1 MRSCVVPRA
10 IPGSVRTA
18 RDGEVPAP
26 IARLLRAARAALA
39 GGALLLAACS
49 GGNDTA
55 TSATPPPVVT
65 PPAELTVQRGGL
77 VACYVSQHPA
87 ADFPAVKG
95 YRLAALSP
103 LPDGVTSSVKG
114 VRFAGSG
121 AARVIEAQVCFQA
134 GQAAAPGR
142 HEAHLE
148 LRLYNA
154 DAERLSFNDRLQP
167 VRTLPV
173 TQVIQVQ

>member
-1 MRSCVVPRA
+1 MRF
-10 IPGSVRTA
+10 
-18 RDGEVPAP
+18 RDVTVAGPDSLN
-26 IARLLRAARAALA
+26 IARLGTRPSPARRLLRTAGMALSGIA
-39 GGALLLAACS
+39 VVLAAC
-49 GGNDTA
+49 GGSNEPA
-55 TSATPPPVVT
+55 ISATPPPVVT

-77 VACYVSQHPA
+77 VACYVSQYPA

-121 AARVIEAQVCFQA
+121 AARVLEAQICFQA
-134 GQAAAPGR
+134 AQTAAPGR
-142 HEAHLE
+142 HEARLE

-167 VRTLPV
+167 VRTLPL
-173 TQVIQVQ
+173 TQVIEVQ